1 MSLRLKARVDLDG
14 VVHKHDKSGFPLTE
28 LTLALPSG
36 VDLRLLRRAARG
48 QKSGKEDVTARLHV
62 EDEDGNRR
70 TFNLVFVRS
79 STKDFVYGI
88 VMQLDFNPRHNLEHY
103 LSGYVMRDTDD
114 SAPHLDF
121 DVEIRPINASPLL
134 EAAQGLQDTL
144 NGSAGLESVT
154 ISYQGKSAT
163 LTADTGRKASAM
175 LAQSIRENRDPN

>member
-62 EDEDGNRR
+62 EDEDGTRR
-70 TFNLVFVRS
+70 TFNLNFVRS

-134 EAAQGLQDTL
+134 EAAQGLQDTV
-144 NGSAGLESVT
+144 NGSDTLESVT
-154 ISYQGKSAT
+154 LSYQGKSAT
-163 LTADTGRKASAM
+163 LTSQTHAATSAA
-175 LAQSIRENRDPN
+175 LTQSIRENRDSN